1 MRIKTVCQ
9 KCFWEGILSE
19 SSIWENIILQDN
31 FLHHFKC
38 KNGHDNLVLIQAFK
52 FEILFESG
60 LCAIR
65 DNYYLEAVLSLT
77 ASLERFYE
85 LTIKILSISN
95 GLSEKDFKLLYNQIS
110 NQSERQLGAFLF
122 IYSYAYKKIPEF
134 LLDNKY
140 KNFRNKVVHK
150 GYLPNEK
157 EVKEYAEA
165 IYKIIKHYYIELL
178 QNYKEFI
185 FNQYTKEVGAQ
196 MEANKSIIEKLGV
209 QITTLS
215 PAFVLSLARP
225 LDEFEKQDFESC
237 FEHVKSVLYCD

>member
-1 MRIKTVCQ
+1 MH
-9 KCFWEGILSE
+9 F
-19 SSIWENIILQDN
+19 
-31 FLHHFKC
+31 FL
-38 KNGHDNLVLIQAFK
+38 
-52 FEILFESG
+52 
-60 LCAIR
+60 
-65 DNYYLEAVLSLT
+65 
-77 ASLERFYE
+77 
-85 LTIKILSISN
+85 
-95 GLSEKDFKLLYNQIS
+95 
-110 NQSERQLGAFLF
+110 
-122 IYSYAYKKIPEF
+122 YSYAYKKIPEF